1 MADSKRLMLK
11 QLRVQH
17 GDMSQQQMADAL
29 GVERQLYSK
38 IELGQRRGSVDFWQR
53 VQDRFGLDDATIW
66 QMEKEGM

>member
-17 GDMSQQQMADAL
+17 GDMSQQAMADTL

-38 IELGQRRGSVDFWQR
+38 IELGQRRGSVDFWR
-53 VQDRFGLDDATIW
+53 SVQARFGLDDATIW